1 MVKKEAPKKKAPE
14 TKEAVP
20 FKTGTGK
27 NDLAFEVQKG
37 RNQKEQVKSKKRS
50 TSSGSE
56 IEDSSDDDEP
66 VVPKKTKEQ
75 IKKEKIAEE
84 KRLKNE

>member
-1 MVKKEAPKKKAPE
+1 MVEKD
-14 TKEAVP
+14 TVP
-20 FKTGTGK
+20 FSTGTGK
-27 NDLAFEVQKG
+27 NDLAFEIQQG
-37 RNQKEQVKSKKRS
+37 RNQNQSIKTKKRS

-66 VVPKKTKEQ
+66 VVVKKSKEQ
-75 IKKEKIAEE
+75 IKKEKLAED

>member
-1 MVKKEAPKKKAPE
+1 VKKEAPKKKVVEKDP
-14 TKEAVP
+14 VP
-20 FKTGTGK
+20 FSTGTGK

-37 RNQKEQVKSKKRS
+37 RTQNQAVKSKKRS

-66 VVPKKTKEQ
+66 VVTKKSKEQ